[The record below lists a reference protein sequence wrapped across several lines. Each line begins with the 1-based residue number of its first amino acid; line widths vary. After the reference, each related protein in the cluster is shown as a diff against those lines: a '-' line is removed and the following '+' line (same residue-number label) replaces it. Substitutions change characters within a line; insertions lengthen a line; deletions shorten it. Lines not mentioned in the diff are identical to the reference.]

1 MNVGDR
7 SRVRLLD
14 KLAKQHGWRSLCIVG
29 VKDDLEAKSMIQWCR
44 QLDVTVIWEQRGGG
58 TRQERQRQQMAR
70 DRMRKWTAVYK
81 RLSLVEMSPADAAE
95 ELADRQY
102 DAVAL
107 WGLSPAQLAAD
118 GAKWAALVRDGGS
131 LVGTGHRLPKVRG
144 ILNAAVPK
152 WRQLRDGVWLVEVRR
167 VFHEVATDE
176 IDSGDT
182 VNLVHPGEESGEAA
196 AQLDE
201 LDVEVDVTHDPAASE
216 LGDVDEA
223 GAAPVTSPRDRG
235 RADVERVAVSED
247 AGDEPVGVEG
257 GSAADLV
264 DDILADGN
272 APSIP
277 DQPDPA
283 LAVSGSELHA
293 DTIAPPAPKRRGGR
307 PKGSRN
313 KPKVAQ

>member
-1 MNVGDR
+1 MNIGDR

-14 KLAKQHGWRSLCIVG
+14 KLAKQQGWRSLCIVG

-44 QLDVTVIWEQRGGG
+44 NLAVTVVWQQRRDG

-107 WGLSPAQLAAD
+107 WGLSPAQLATD

-131 LVGTGHRLPKVRG
+131 LVGTGHRLPEVRG

-152 WRQLRDGVWLVEVRR
+152 WRQLRDGVWLVEVKRTAAHAEK
-167 VFHEVATDE
+167 FLALSFD
-176 IDSGDT
+176 DSDGHSADG
-182 VNLVHPGEESGEAA
+182 VNFDVDAVGGAHDPVDSELDSVGQESGEAPGV
-196 AQLDE
+196 LDE
-201 LDVEVDVTHDPAASE
+201 DPALGANDEHASE
-216 LGDVDEA
+216 VGDANDLPEIGRQSNVRRR
-223 GAAPVTSPRDRG
+223 AAPRNALST
-235 RADVERVAVSED
+235 E
-247 AGDEPVGVEG
+247 
-257 GSAADLV
+257 SAAGE
-264 DDILADGN
+264 A
-272 APSIP
+272 
-277 DQPDPA
+277 DPA
-283 LAVSGSELHA
+283 LAVGGSELHG

>member
-1 MNVGDR
+1 MNIGDR

-44 QLDVTVIWEQRGGG
+44 NLAVTVVWQQRRDG

-107 WGLSPAQLAAD
+107 WGLSPAELAFT
-118 GAKWAALVRDGGS
+118 GAQWAALVRDGGS
-131 LVGTGHRLPKVRG
+131 LVGTGHRLPEVRG

-152 WRQLRDGVWLVEVRR
+152 WRQLRDGVWLVEVKRTAAHAEK
-167 VFHEVATDE
+167 FLALSFD
-176 IDSGDT
+176 DSDGHSADG
-182 VNLVHPGEESGEAA
+182 VNF
-196 AQLDE
+196 
-201 LDVEVDVTHDPAASE
+201 DVDAVGGAHDPVDSE

-277 DQPDPA
+277 DQPDA
-283 LAVSGSELHA
+283 TLAIGGSELHG